1 MGTIQILN
9 MVGNKTNDSHYQR
22 QKNLILSEAIK
33 YDEVVNGCLQ
43 EMFKN

>member
-22 QKNLILSEAIK
+22 QKYNLCNKKYISSEWKISK
-33 YDEVVNGCLQ
+33 Q
-43 EMFKN
+43 